1 MHETPVEAAIAYV
14 ARTPFKQRY
23 YANDHARDTVVHD
36 PHAMAIT
43 NGRLQETSLDR
54 EGFILARHASKVTD
68 FENAAEVAAVHPA
81 EIEAL
86 LRGLT
91 GADEVRVTAPGI
103 IRYSEAGGQ
112 AGSRDNSHPAR
123 FAHIDSTAET
133 SAGFARA
140 ASAGRALRRSASYNV
155 WRCFSPAPQDVP
167 LALCDAGSVAAEDL
181 LVADA
186 IFDPPD
192 RPEWSFESW
201 IVAHNPVHRWYW
213 YPDLTRDEA
222 IVFKSSDSQF
232 ANPIPH
238 VAFDHPAAG
247 PGRHPRKSIEMRALA
262 LWFA

>member
-1 MHETPVEAAIAYV
+1 MHEGTVEAAIGYV

-23 YANDHARDTVVHD
+23 YANDHTRDTVVHD
-36 PHAMAIT
+36 PHAMAIS
-43 NGRLQETSLDR
+43 NGRLRETSLDN
-54 EGFILARHASKVTD
+54 EGFMLVQHASEVSD
-68 FENAAEVAAVHPA
+68 FENSAEVAALHPA
-81 EIEAL
+81 EIAEL

-133 SAGFARA
+133 SAGFAMA
-140 ASAGRALRRSASYNV
+140 ASGDRALRRSASYNV

-167 LALCDAGSVAAEDL
+167 LALCDAGSVKPEDL

-186 IFDPPD
+186 IFDAPD
-192 RPEWSFESW
+192 RAEWSFESW
-201 IVAHNPVHRWYW
+201 IVAHNPAHRWYW
-213 YPDLTRDEA
+213 YPDLSRNEA

-238 VAFDHPAAG
+238 VAFDHPALNSG
-247 PGRHPRKSIEMRALA
+247 GHPRKSIEMRALA